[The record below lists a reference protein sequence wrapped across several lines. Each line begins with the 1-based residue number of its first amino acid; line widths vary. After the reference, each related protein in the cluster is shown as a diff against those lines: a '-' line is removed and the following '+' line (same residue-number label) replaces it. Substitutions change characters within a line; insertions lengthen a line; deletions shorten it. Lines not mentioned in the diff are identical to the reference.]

1 MVVSM
6 RCSVV
11 AHLPFQTSLN
21 ANTTIENGKMSVCAF
36 ALFAWSLFTIN
47 KVRRVL
53 NSFWRLSLLI
63 FSAVSVR
70 I

>member
-6 RCSVV
+6 HCSVV

-21 ANTTIENGKMSVCAF
+21 VNTTIENGKMSVCAF
-36 ALFAWSLFTIN
+36 VLFAWSLFTIN
-47 KVRRVL
+47 KAR
-53 NSFWRLSLLI
+53 LI
-63 FSAVSVR
+63 FSAVSVG